1 MVDSNNQQD
10 DVLDRPNDEVDGNI
24 YDAGGTALSDL
35 AAERCLIGQLVTDPQ
50 RFDDVRQE
58 VVSEDFFFILHRR
71 IFECFVKAAE
81 EGWSVSSASL
91 VEALGGDPK
100 AILID
105 GMTTGQY
112 IARLIVDADMAVDPI
127 EMALSIHETSE
138 RRAVGAADD
147 VDMERGRPFTST
159 MGLKLWSDQNDPG
172 EEYDY
177 IVEDLIPEREGV
189 VVMGESQTGKSFLV
203 NHLGMCV
210 AQAKPF
216 FGRRV
221 LEPMWVIWLAYEA
234 GRGATARM
242 RAYRRFHDLSIEKI
256 PFAVLTVPAKLWPA
270 ENAVAQLV
278 EEINGIARSYFPNI
292 KPGLVIVDTHNA
304 GTPGASEIDSEVT
317 SKIRENYK
325 AIIAGTGASLI
336 IVGHV
341 NAAGK
346 HRGNEQLTNNID
358 TIIRVSKKTSI
369 DGRMAIQLKDDDGRE
384 IRSMKVLKQR
394 EGRQGDEHDFIL
406 REVEDG
412 TLNRYGKKR
421 TSCVVVAPNIAVPLN
436 DDQPTTNRADGS
448 AGVRPTKQEAL
459 FMNCLM
465 ECLDEHGVA
474 APAELGLPRSIG
486 KVVEYDHVKALM
498 SSKMLREDDNTEE
511 GRKRH
516 RERVKSAV
524 RRSRENLQHL
534 KVIGCTSPFIWWA
547 GRPVRGVKA
556 TQPKPQTLFD
566 QDQGSHLSADDI
578 SGLY

>member
-369 DGRMAIQLKDDDGRE
+369 DGRMAIQLKDEDGRE
-384 IRSMKVLKQR
+384 VRSMKVLKQR
-394 EGRQGDEHDFIL
+394 EGRQGDEHDFVL

-412 TLNRYGKKR
+412 TINRYGKKR
-421 TSCVVVAPNIAVPLN
+421 TSCVVVPPNMQEDM
-436 DDQPTTNRADGS
+436 DDNQPRSTTDS
-448 AGVRPTKQEAL
+448 TIGVKVSKQESM
-459 FMNCLM
+459 FIECLL
-465 ECLDEHGVA
+465 ECLDSFGVPT
-474 APAELGLPRSIG
+474 PASLGLPRSIG
-486 KVVEYDHVKALM
+486 RVVEYDHVKRM
-498 SSKMLREDDNTEE
+498 ISKKMLREEDNTPD
-511 GRKRH
+511 GLKRH
-516 RERVKSAV
+516 HDTVRKALKRCRTRLMHVKV
-524 RRSRENLQHL
+524 VDGQE
-534 KVIGCTSPFIWWA
+534 PFMWWT
-547 GRPVRGVKA
+547 GKPVRGLKA